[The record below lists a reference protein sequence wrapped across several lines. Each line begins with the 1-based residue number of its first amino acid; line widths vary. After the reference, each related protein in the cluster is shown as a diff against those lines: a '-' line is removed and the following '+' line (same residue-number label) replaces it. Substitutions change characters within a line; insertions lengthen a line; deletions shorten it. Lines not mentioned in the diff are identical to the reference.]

1 MGYLSKGE
9 RTCNLSLRI
18 LLDKEDMLAKQEK
31 WDSDL
36 RLSDKLALSNT
47 PSQDQQYVRCSPL
60 IKIILDNNE
69 EEGETWKYGEYFI
82 ILEM

>member
-31 WDSDL
+31 
-36 RLSDKLALSNT
+36 
-47 PSQDQQYVRCSPL
+47 
-60 IKIILDNNE
+60 
-69 EEGETWKYGEYFI
+69 
-82 ILEM
+82 